1 MSDKNGNVL
10 ELEQLVKNLETRDN
24 RIKDLERQTKDLEE
38 RLVVSE
44 QTLKNEQQKSIS
56 QND

>member
-1 MSDKNGNVL
+1 VSDKNGNVL

>member
-1 MSDKNGNVL
+1 VSDKNGNVL

-44 QTLKNEQQKSIS
+44 QTLKNEKQKSIS